1 MKRRTVV
8 IVAIAAAAALAI
20 GAGIAVSV
28 TNNRTVV
35 GTATATTQAMNV
47 TISASG
53 TVRPGRSSG
62 VYAPTAGTLAK
73 VSVHD
78 GQAVKAGQ
86 VLATMDTAPLKLA
99 RSQAQAAYSAA
110 LAQWQLAKN
119 GGSTARNAAATA
131 VTATRQALNKAK
143 DDLKDASLRAP
154 FAGNVVFS
162 GVVEKGAGVM
172 PGVAPFTVIDP
183 TRMQFEAAVNESD
196 IPAIRAG
203 QSATVTV
210 DAVTDALPAT
220 VLRVSATPT
229 PNTTGT
235 VTFPVRLSVRSG
247 SARLLEG
254 MTGSAEIVVA
264 ALPDALTV
272 PIQSVITKGS
282 GTIVYVLDA
291 NSVVHART
299 VKVGSSTD
307 TLAQITSG
315 LNAGDT
321 VVTTGATTVTDG
333 QAVSVQ

>member
-28 TNNRTVV
+28 TNNRTLV

-86 VLATMDTAPLKLA
+86 VLATMDSAPLKLA

>member
-8 IVAIAAAAALAI
+8 IVAIAAAATLAI
-20 GAGIAVSV
+20 GAGVAVSV

-53 TVRPGRSSG
+53 TVRPGRSAG
-62 VYAPTAGTLAK
+62 VYAPAAGTLAT

-78 GQAVKAGQ
+78 GQAVKADQ

-99 RSQAQAAYSAA
+99 RAQAQAAYSAA

-119 GGSTARNAAATA
+119 GGSTARNAAANA
-131 VTATRQALNKAK
+131 VTATRQALTKAK
-143 DDLKDASLRAP
+143 ADLKAATLRAP
-154 FAGNVVFS
+154 FAGSVVFS

-196 IPAIRAG
+196 ISAVRAG
-203 QSATVTV
+203 QSATVTL
-210 DAVTDALPAT
+210 DSVTDALPAT
-220 VLRVSATPT
+220 VLRVSASPT
-229 PNTTGT
+229 PGTTGT
-235 VTFPVRLSVRSG
+235 VTFPVRLAVRAG

-264 ALPDALTV
+264 ALPAALTV
-272 PIQSVITKGS
+272 PIQAVITKGS

-291 NSVVHART
+291 NNVVHARP
-299 VKVGSSTD
+299 VEVGSSTD
-307 TLAQITSG
+307 TLAQITTG
-315 LNAGDT
+315 LKVGEV

-333 QAVSVQ
+333 QTVSVQ